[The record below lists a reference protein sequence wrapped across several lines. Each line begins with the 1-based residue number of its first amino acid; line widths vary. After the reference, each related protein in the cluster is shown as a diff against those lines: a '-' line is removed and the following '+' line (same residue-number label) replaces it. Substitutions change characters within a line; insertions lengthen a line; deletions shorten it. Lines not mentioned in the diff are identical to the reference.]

1 MLKITVLG
9 SGSSGNCA
17 LVVGEGVKLLID
29 AGLSSKQICLRLE
42 RVGVS
47 PESLDGILLTHEH
60 GDHVRGL
67 DVFCKRYEVPVVCTA
82 MTREVL
88 AGSLKLPKRWKVVPS
103 GGEFQLFGLSA
114 ATFPLPHD
122 AVDPVGVVLRDG
134 ESGLGVV
141 SDVGYV
147 TNLMRERLRGLETLF
162 VEANYDEKLLEE
174 DTKRPWS
181 TKQRITARHGHLS
194 NVQTAELVASVAGPH
209 LNRVIL
215 GHLSD
220 DCNCPVLAR
229 EMILEA
235 LLERECGHVD
245 VCCAGRVE
253 PTAFWEAAPRRERE
267 RPVVEPDGV
276 RVQAEF
282 L

>member
-1 MLKITVLG
+1 MLRITVLG

-17 LVVGEGVKLLID
+17 LVVGERVRFLID
-29 AGLSSKQICLRLE
+29 AGLSSKQICLRLGQ
-42 RVGVS
+42 VGVD
-47 PESLDGILLTHEH
+47 PGSLDGILLTHEH

-67 DVFCKRYEVPVVCTA
+67 DVFCKRHEVPVVCTP

-88 AGSLKLPKRWKVVPS
+88 QRSLKVPKQWKLVPS
-103 GGEFQLFGLSA
+103 GGDFELMGLSA
-114 ATFPLPHD
+114 ATFPVPHD
-122 AVDPVGVVLRDG
+122 AVDPVGIVLRDG

-147 TNLMRERLRGLETLF
+147 TNLMRERLRGLETIF

-181 TKQRITARHGHLS
+181 TKQRISARHGHLS

-229 EMILEA
+229 EMILEV
-235 LLERECGHVD
+235 LGEKDCGHVD

-253 PTAFWEAAPRRERE
+253 PTELWEAAPRRER
-267 RPVVEPDGV
+267 PVVGADGE
-276 RVQAEF
+276 RVQAE
-282 L
+282 LL